1 MTSEMMALE
10 GTPEQILSE
19 VVSRDLHAST
29 ISKMESVV
37 EEQEVLRT
45 AYGNQTLGAW

>member
-19 VVSRDLHAST
+19 VVSCDLHAST
-29 ISKMESVV
+29 IEEMEPVV
-37 EEQEVLRT
+37 ED
-45 AYGNQTLGAW
+45 